1 MSYNTDLPLGTVIFY
16 DAGGEEKDVG
26 VIVGYSTSQ
35 EYCNEVNKNILC
47 DVYVVEW
54 AIDTAINPYKIRH
67 DKLFDANGRRCF
79 DVRK

>member
-26 VIVGYSTSQ
+26 VIVAYSTSQ
-35 EYCNEVNKNILC
+35 QYCKGTNKNILC

-54 AIDTAINPYKIRH
+54 VNDTKSNPYKIRH
-67 DKLFDANGRRCF
+67 DHLFDVNGSRCF
-79 DVRK
+79 DVR